1 MMNWDDMRFFL
12 ALSREGS
19 ISAAGRALGV
29 NHTTVARRISTLE
42 EKLATRLFDRLQDG
56 YEMTQSAENLYRHA
70 LDMEAHAQAIEREV
84 FGQDAALK
92 GPLKLTVAHD
102 VATRLLISD
111 LLRFRKEYPCIDLE
125 ILTTTG
131 LVDLASRQADIAVR
145 LTAKPPDYLVGREV
159 LPIRHGIYGSP
170 KYLRDMQGPID
181 AILFRGDNEHPE
193 WLMEHFGEPR
203 SVLRIDDVGTMLT
216 AVREHHGL
224 ARMPC
229 YIGDSEPDIRRL
241 DVRLTP
247 STWGIWILSHVDLRS
262 TARVRVCRD
271 FLIETL
277 KAQSGLVLGE
287 NSNYFKQ

>member
-1 MMNWDDMRFFL
+1 MNWDDMRFFL

-19 ISAAGRALGV
+19 ISAAGRSLGV
-29 NHTTVARRISTLE
+29 NHTTVARRIAALE
-42 EKLATRLFDRLQDG
+42 EVLGTRLFDRMADG

-70 LDMEAHAQAIEREV
+70 LEIEAHTQAINREV

-92 GPLKLTVAHD
+92 GPLKLTVSHD
-102 VATRLLISD
+102 VANRLLIRD
-111 LLRFRKEYPCIDLE
+111 LRKFRNEYPCIDLE

-159 LPIRHGIYGSP
+159 LPMRHGIYGSQ
-170 KYLRDMQGPID
+170 KYLEEMNGPID
-181 AILFRGDNEHPE
+181 AVLFRGDNEYPE
-193 WLMEHFGEPR
+193 WIREHFPKPA
-203 SVLRIDDVGTMLT
+203 SVMRTDDVTTMLT
-216 AVREHHGL
+216 AVHEHHGL

-229 YIGDSEPDIRRL
+229 YIGDSDPEVRRL

-271 FLIETL
+271 FLVAAIEE
-277 KAQSGLVLGE
+277 KRDLVLGE
-287 NSNYFKQ
+287 NSNYFAR

>member
-19 ISAAGRALGV
+19 ISAAGRSLGV
-29 NHTTVARRISTLE
+29 NHTTVARRIGALE

-56 YEMTQSAENLYRHA
+56 YAMTQSAENLYRHA
-70 LDMEAHAQAIEREV
+70 LDMEAHAQAIDREV

-102 VATRLLISD
+102 VANRLLIRD
-111 LLRFRKEYPCIDLE
+111 FLKFRQEYPCIDLE

-159 LPIRHGIYGSP
+159 LPMRHGIYGSP
-170 KYLRDMQGPID
+170 KYLRKMQGPID

-193 WLMEHFGEPR
+193 WLREHFGEPC
-203 SVLRIDDVGTMLT
+203 SVLRIDDVGAMLT

-247 STWGIWILSHVDLRS
+247 STWGLWILSHVDLRS
-262 TARVRVCRD
+262 TARVRVCRE
-271 FLIETL
+271 FLVETL
-277 KAQSGLVLGE
+277 MAKSELVLGE
-287 NSNYFKQ
+287 NSIYFKQ

>member
-1 MMNWDDMRFFL
+1 MNWDDMRFFL

-19 ISAAGRALGV
+19 ISAAGRSLGV
-29 NHTTVARRISTLE
+29 NHTTVARRIAALE
-42 EKLATRLFDRLQDG
+42 DVLGTRLFDRLPDG
-56 YEMTQSAENLYRHA
+56 YEMTQSAEDLYRHA
-70 LDMEAHAQAIEREV
+70 LEIEAHAQAIDREV

-92 GPLKLTVAHD
+92 GPLKLTVSHD
-102 VATRLLISD
+102 VANRLLIRD
-111 LLRFRKEYPCIDLE
+111 LRRFRNEYPCIDLE

-159 LPIRHGIYGSP
+159 LPMRHGVYGSQ
-170 KYLRDMQGPID
+170 KYLEEMNEPID
-181 AILFRGDNEHPE
+181 AVLFRGDNELPE
-193 WLMEHFGEPR
+193 WIREHFPKPA
-203 SVLRIDDVGTMLT
+203 SVLRTDDVTTMLT

-229 YIGDSEPDIRRL
+229 YIGDSDPEIRRL

-271 FLIETL
+271 FLVAAIEE
-277 KAQSGLVLGE
+277 KRDLVLGE
-287 NSNYFKQ
+287 NSNYFGR

>member
-1 MMNWDDMRFFL
+1 MNWDDMRFFL

-19 ISAAGRALGV
+19 ISAAGRSLGV
-29 NHTTVARRISTLE
+29 NHTTVARRIAALE
-42 EKLATRLFDRLQDG
+42 DVLGTRLFDRLPDG

-70 LDMEAHAQAIEREV
+70 LEIEAHTQAINREV

-92 GPLKLTVAHD
+92 GPLKLTVSHD
-102 VATRLLISD
+102 VANRLLIRD
-111 LLRFRKEYPCIDLE
+111 LRSFRNEYPCIDLE

-159 LPIRHGIYGSP
+159 LPMRHGIYGSQ
-170 KYLRDMQGPID
+170 KYLEEMNGSVD
-181 AILFRGDNEHPE
+181 AVLFRGDNEYPE
-193 WLMEHFGEPR
+193 WIKEHFPEPA
-203 SVLRIDDVGTMLT
+203 SVMRTDDITTMLT

-229 YIGDSEPDIRRL
+229 YIGDSDPDIRRL
-241 DVRLTP
+241 DVRLSP

-271 FLIETL
+271 FLVAAIE
-277 KAQSGLVLGE
+277 KKRDLVLGE
-287 NSNYFKQ
+287 NSNYFRQ

>member
-1 MMNWDDMRFFL
+1 MNWDDMRFFL

-19 ISAAGRALGV
+19 ISAAGRSLGV
-29 NHTTVARRISTLE
+29 NHTTVARRIAALE
-42 EKLATRLFDRLQDG
+42 DVLGTRLFDRLPDG
-56 YEMTQSAENLYRHA
+56 YEMTQSAEDLYRHA
-70 LDMEAHAQAIEREV
+70 LEIEAHAQAIDREV

-92 GPLKLTVAHD
+92 GPLKLTVAHN
-102 VATRLLISD
+102 VANRLLIRD
-111 LLRFRKEYPCIDLE
+111 LRRFRNEYPCIDLE

-159 LPIRHGIYGSP
+159 LPMRHGVYGSQ
-170 KYLRDMQGPID
+170 KYLEQMNGPID
-181 AILFRGDNEHPE
+181 AVLFRGDNEYPE
-193 WLMEHFGEPR
+193 WIREHFPEPA
-203 SVLRIDDVGTMLT
+203 SVMRTDDVTTMLT

-229 YIGDSEPDIRRL
+229 YIGDSDPDIRRL

-271 FLIETL
+271 FLVAAIEE
-277 KAQSGLVLGE
+277 KRDLVLGE
-287 NSNYFKQ
+287 NSNYFGR